1 MTRNDT
7 RAVGKDV
14 GIEVL
19 TSNAERAVGNIVV
32 FTASVGTGVGRK
44 VGIEALAVGDQT
56 GVGANVGALHVQ
68 LHDIEEFLEEFVEF
82 VKFVGAIVGEI
93 VEGANDGALLYV
105 G

>member
-1 MTRNDT
+1 M
-7 RAVGKDV
+7 
-14 GIEVL
+14 

-68 LHDIEEFLEEFVEF
+68 LHDIEVFVEFVEF

>member
-56 GVGANVGALHVQ
+56 GVEVFTVGRYVGAK
-68 LHDIEEFLEEFVEF
+68 DGDMAGVEQT
-82 VKFVGAIVGEI
+82 KAQ
-93 VEGANDGALLYV
+93 
-105 G
+105 